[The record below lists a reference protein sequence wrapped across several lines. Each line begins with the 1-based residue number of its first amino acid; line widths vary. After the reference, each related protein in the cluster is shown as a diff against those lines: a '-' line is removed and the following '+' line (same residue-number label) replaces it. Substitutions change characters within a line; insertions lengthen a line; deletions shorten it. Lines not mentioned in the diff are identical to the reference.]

1 MAATSIAKCTEKIP
15 MATKTKKTTTKET
28 TTKGTKSATLAA
40 KKPRIN
46 RWKITPEIEAAATA
60 AVDAADPATASVT
73 PTKPK
78 PKKAPA
84 EKGAGKMSA
93 IDAAAAVLKVAGTA
107 MNAKELIEAMSA
119 QGFWSS
125 PGGKTPHATLYS
137 AILREISQKG
147 AESRFQK
154 TDRGKFAL
162 AGTAAATLPKA
173 SQPKGKKGSATPP
186 ADGSP
191 GPNSVA
197 ELFRI

>member
-1 MAATSIAKCTEKIP
+1 

-137 AILREISQKG
+137 AILREINLKG
-147 AESRFQK
+147 PEARFQK
-154 TDRGKFAL
+154 TERGKFAL
-162 AGTAAATLPKA
+162 AETVSPPADLPAK
-173 SQPKGKKGSATPP
+173 SKGKKKTTTPP